1 MAELK
6 KLGILSFAKM
16 NALMSAFFG
25 FLGGIFYAVMGVFAQ
40 AGGVPIFP
48 GIPTFV
54 LGFAFVIILPI
65 IYGILGFIGGLIV
78 AALYNLFASW
88 FGGIEMKFKVHQ

>member
-16 NALMSAFFG
+16 NAIMSAFFG
-25 FLGGIFYAVMGVFAQ
+25 LLGGIFYAVMGVFAQ
-40 AGGVPIFP
+40 AKGMPILP

-65 IYGILGFIGGLIV
+65 IYGILGFIGGIIV

>member
-1 MAELK
+1 MAELR

-16 NALMSAFFG
+16 NALISAFFG
-25 FLGGIFYAVMGVFAQ
+25 FLAGIIYAVLGVFAQ
-40 AGGVPIFP
+40 AGGVPVFP

-65 IYGILGFIGGLIV
+65 LYGIFGFIGGAIM

-88 FGGIEMKFKVHQ
+88 FGGIEMKFKVHK

>member
-1 MAELK
+1 MAELRK
-6 KLGILSFAKM
+6 IGILSFAKI
-16 NALMSAFFG
+16 NAIMSAFFG
-25 FLGGIFYAVMGVFAQ
+25 LLGGIYFAAMSVFAQ
-40 AGGVPIFP
+40 AGGTSIIP

-65 IYGILGFIGGLIV
+65 IYGIFGFIGGLIV